1 MLSSTRNNTENE
13 NIGGALRGKSSV
25 TQSNAMRGERLKF
38 NSKNLVALIDGK
50 VEDGRCNAY
59 LMQLQLYTM
68 PIFYA
73 SCVFRFTESC
83 SAF

>member
-38 NSKNLVALIDGK
+38 YGKNLVALIDGE
-50 VEDGRCNAY
+50 VGDRRCNVY
-59 LMQLQLYTM
+59 LMQIQLYTTH
-68 PIFYA
+68 IFYA
-73 SCVFRFTESC
+73 SCVFGFTESC